1 MSRRAVA
8 LALCLAPSMVFAQE
22 APPPTPTP
30 LVSPAVLDA
39 LPAQSPALSPATTP
53 PSAAPPAVRPA
64 PRNEGFTAWPV
75 RAHIAMPLGSTLGH
89 DHLQGFSW
97 GFRGVLQAYPTAG
110 FRGIGV
116 GGFAEMLIDAE
127 TRSWSSFGAVVTAP
141 VVSWSW
147 GGLRA
152 GGAAGA
158 RYRGDADPR
167 GPALSLA
174 ATFEFVVP
182 AYLYDLGLGLR
193 ADATID
199 ETGVAAVSLLVD
211 VDVAVVI
218 AMLGAAGG
226 FR

>member
-1 MSRRAVA
+1 MNLRVIAF
-8 LALCLAPSMVFAQE
+8 ALCLAPSMALAQGG
-22 APPPTPTP
+22 PRP
-30 LVSPAVLDA
+30 
-39 LPAQSPALSPATTP
+39 
-53 PSAAPPAVRPA
+53 AAPPAVRPA
-64 PRNEGFTAWPV
+64 PRNEGFTVWPV

-97 GFRGVLQAYPTAG
+97 GFRGVLQAYPTSG

-127 TRSWSSFGAVVTAP
+127 TRSWSTFGAVFTAP
-141 VVSWSW
+141 LFPWPW
-147 GGLRA
+147 GGFRV
-152 GGAAGA
+152 GGAVGA
-158 RYRGDADPR
+158 RYRGDADTR
-167 GPALSLA
+167 GAALSLA
-174 ATFEFVVP
+174 ATIEFMVP

-211 VDVAVVI
+211 VDVAVLVV
-218 AMLGAAGG
+218 ALGAAGG